1 MDVKASRQQ
10 TVFSLNLRSIIIG
23 SSVALFVIS
32 AIIGVFSVFRIG
44 MINDVSRSISGE
56 IKAVTILGRMK
67 ELSQELRALDV
78 LAHNA
83 RSDQERG
90 RYLTDAVKAQ
100 EGFSA
105 AWSAYAPTIAG
116 ADEQQLAHRL
126 REAWQH
132 FLAVEAEATALD
144 RAGERELADSV
155 FAEPFQN
162 DAVAFTQAVDSV
174 LIHRQAR
181 AFEQTA
187 VADAVGAASRL
198 AVMTALAIAAVLT
211 LAISWFVI
219 RRVAAPIAMI
229 TRVMARLAENDLAV
243 AIPGGERG
251 DEIGAIAGAVQV
263 FKENMLHTKSL
274 EEEAAR
280 VRVEAEQQRKVVL
293 RDMAERFEETVGGI
307 VGTVASA
314 VTQLQGTAHQMSDA
328 AGQTASKTTHVA
340 AAAEQAETN
349 VRMIA
354 AAADELGASVK
365 EVGRQAELSAA
376 MANGAAAEAAQ
387 TIAFVQVL
395 SGAADRIGDV
405 VRLIAKIAAQTNLL
419 ALNAA
424 IEAARAGDAG
434 RGFAVVAAEVKQLAG
449 EAKRATDDIASHVS
463 VIQASTSDAV
473 AAIEGIATRV
483 RDMSGAAASIA
494 AAVEQQ
500 GATTQDIALN
510 ILQAASGTGEVTA
523 NITQVAGTAEN
534 TGAAADK
541 MLSSASALS
550 RDAERLGDEVQR
562 FLTSIRAA

>member
-1 MDVKASRQQ
+1 MDAASSQPRK
-10 TVFSLNLRSIIIG
+10 TSSLNLRSIIIG
-23 SSVALFVIS
+23 SSVALFVVS
-32 AIIGVFSVFRIG
+32 AAIGLFSVFRIG
-44 MINDVSRSISGE
+44 MMNEVSRTIAGE

-83 RSDQERG
+83 HSDDERR
-90 RYLTDAVKAQ
+90 RYLADAVRAQ
-100 EGFSA
+100 EAFSA
-105 AWSAYAPTIAG
+105 AWSAYAPTVAG
-116 ADEQQLAHRL
+116 TDEQQLAHRL

-144 RAGERELADSV
+144 RAGERELADTV
-155 FAEPFQN
+155 FAVPFQT
-162 DAVAFTQAVDSV
+162 DAVAFTQAVDTV
-174 LIHRQAR
+174 LVHRQAR

-187 VADAVGAASRL
+187 AADAVGASSRL
-198 AVMTALAIAAVLT
+198 AVIAALAIAAILT
-211 LAISWFVI
+211 LGISWFIV

-263 FKENMLHTKSL
+263 FKENMLHAKSL

-280 VRVEAEQQRKVVL
+280 VRQEAEQQRKVVL

-314 VTQLQGTAHQMSDA
+314 VTQLQGTAHQMSEV
-328 AGQTASKTTHVA
+328 AGQTATQSTTVA
-340 AAAEQAETN
+340 AAAEQAESN

-354 AAADELGASVK
+354 AAADELGASVQ
-365 EVGRQAELSAA
+365 EVGRQAERSAA
-376 MANGAAAEAAQ
+376 MATGAAAEAAQ

-463 VIQASTSDAV
+463 VIKASTSDAV
-473 AAIEGIATRV
+473 AAIEGIAARV
-483 RDMSGAAASIA
+483 QDMSGAAASIA
-494 AAVEQQ
+494 AAVEEQ
-500 GATTQDIALN
+500 GAATQEIVLN
-510 ILQAASGTGEVTA
+510 ISQAANGTGEVTA
-523 NITQVAGTAEN
+523 NITTVAGTAEH
-534 TGAAADK
+534 TGAAADR
-541 MLSSASALS
+541 MLTSASALS

-562 FLTSIRAA
+562 FLSSIRAA

>member
-1 MDVKASRQQ
+1 MGAS
-10 TVFSLNLRSIIIG
+10 SLQPKNASSINLRSIIIG

-32 AIIGVFSVFRIG
+32 AAIGIFSVFRIG

-83 RSDQERG
+83 HSEDERR
-90 RYLTDAVKAQ
+90 RYLTDAVRVQ
-100 EGFSA
+100 EAFSA

-116 ADEQQLAHRL
+116 PDEQQLALRL

-144 RAGERELADSV
+144 RAGERELADTV
-155 FAEPFQN
+155 FAEPFQT

-174 LIHRQAR
+174 LVHRQAR

-187 VADAVGAASRL
+187 AADSVGATSRL
-198 AVMTALAIAAVLT
+198 AVLAALVIAAFLT
-211 LAISWFVI
+211 LAISWFIV
-219 RRVAAPIAMI
+219 RRVAAPIATI

-243 AIPGGERG
+243 AIPGGDRA

-263 FKENMLHTKSL
+263 FKENMLHAKFL
-274 EEEAAR
+274 EDEAAR
-280 VRVEAEQQRKVVL
+280 VRREAEQQRKVVL

-314 VTQLQGTAHQMSDA
+314 VTQLQGTAHQMSEA
-328 AGQTASKTTHVA
+328 AGQTASQSTTVA
-340 AAAEQAETN
+340 AAAEQAESN

-354 AAADELGASVK
+354 AAADELGASVQ
-365 EVGRQAELSAA
+365 EVGRQAELSATI
-376 MANGAAAEAAQ
+376 ANGAAAEAAQ

-405 VRLIAKIAAQTNLL
+405 VRLISKIAAQTNLL

-449 EAKRATDDIASHVS
+449 EAKRATDDIAGHVS
-463 VIQASTSDAV
+463 VIKASTSDAV

-483 RDMSGAAASIA
+483 KDMSGAAASIA
-494 AAVEQQ
+494 AAVEEQ
-500 GATTQDIALN
+500 GAATQDILAN
-510 ILQAASGTGEVTA
+510 IAQAATGTGAVTA
-523 NITQVAGTAEN
+523 NITTVAGTAEH
-534 TGAAADK
+534 TGAAADR
-541 MLSSASALS
+541 MLTSASALS
-550 RDAERLGDEVQR
+550 QDAARLGDEVQR
-562 FLTSIRAA
+562 FLNSIRAA

>member
-1 MDVKASRQQ
+1 MDAASSQPRK
-10 TVFSLNLRSIIIG
+10 TSSLNLRSIIIG
-23 SSVALFVIS
+23 SSVALFVVS
-32 AIIGVFSVFRIG
+32 AAIGLFSVFRIG
-44 MINDVSRSISGE
+44 MMNEVSRTIAGE

-83 RSDQERG
+83 HSDDERR
-90 RYLTDAVKAQ
+90 RYLADAVRAQ
-100 EGFSA
+100 EAFSA
-105 AWSAYAPTIAG
+105 AWSAYAPTVAG
-116 ADEQQLAHRL
+116 TDEQQLAHRL

-144 RAGERELADSV
+144 RAGERELADTV
-155 FAEPFQN
+155 FAVPFQT
-162 DAVAFTQAVDSV
+162 DAVAFTQAVDTV
-174 LIHRQAR
+174 LVHRQAR

-187 VADAVGAASRL
+187 TADAVGASSRL
-198 AVMTALAIAAVLT
+198 AVIAALAIAAILT
-211 LAISWFVI
+211 LGISWFIV

-263 FKENMLHTKSL
+263 FKENMLHAKSL

-280 VRVEAEQQRKVVL
+280 VRQEAEQQRKVVL

-314 VTQLQGTAHQMSDA
+314 VTQLQGTAHQMSEV
-328 AGQTASKTTHVA
+328 AGQTATQSTTVA
-340 AAAEQAETN
+340 AAAEQAESN

-354 AAADELGASVK
+354 AAADELGASVQ
-365 EVGRQAELSAA
+365 EVGRQAERSAA

-463 VIQASTSDAV
+463 VIKASTSDAV
-473 AAIEGIATRV
+473 AA
-483 RDMSGAAASIA
+483 
-494 AAVEQQ
+494 
-500 GATTQDIALN
+500 
-510 ILQAASGTGEVTA
+510 
-523 NITQVAGTAEN
+523 
-534 TGAAADK
+534 
-541 MLSSASALS
+541 
-550 RDAERLGDEVQR
+550 
-562 FLTSIRAA
+562 